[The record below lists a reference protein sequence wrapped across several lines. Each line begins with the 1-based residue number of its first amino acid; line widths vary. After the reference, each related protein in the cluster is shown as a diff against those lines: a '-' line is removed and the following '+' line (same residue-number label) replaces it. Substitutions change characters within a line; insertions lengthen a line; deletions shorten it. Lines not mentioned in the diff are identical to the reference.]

1 MRAST
6 LLQRNFA
13 GLFSSVQASVSRQFS
28 PIIPSRS
35 VSTQHVQFLHIE
47 SKAET
52 ELTELFKRVQWPT
65 TLREERALVESV
77 RTVIWEGQNGGS
89 RQALDKRKR
98 AEEREAAKRRKIEN
112 GEQVTNPIYATE
124 FSKEEIENE
133 ERRPKKKVALMI
145 GYSGT
150 GYYGMQLIE
159 DKPTIEGELF
169 SALVAAG
176 AISKANATDPKKSS
190 FIRCARTDK
199 GVHAAGNVVSLK
211 MIIED
216 PDIVEKINQHLS
228 PQIRVWGLEQTAK
241 SFSCYQMCDSRVYE
255 YLLPSHCLLPPH
267 PSTYLGRKIV
277 ELAEKAG
284 DLDEV
289 MARQEEVAG
298 YWDKVDEEYIKPIL
312 DSVPED
318 IRTIVQQSLSSSDV
332 TPEDLDKED
341 QPAVEPV
348 ETPKQPEESS
358 VEQSKDDQPFVMDP
372 RQRLILDTTKAVKA
386 AYIKARRAYRAPA
399 SRIARLQEALDRYVG
414 TPNFHNYTIQ
424 KTFKDP
430 SAKRHIKSFNVNTT
444 PIVINGTE
452 WLSLKVH
459 GQSFMMHQIRKM
471 VAMAS
476 LVVRCGCDPDR
487 IKDSYGPDRIAIPKA
502 PGLGLLLERPIFE
515 SYNAKASTLGRGPV
529 HFERFTKEM
538 EEFKQREIY
547 DRIFREE
554 EQTSAFGNFFNHIDH
569 FQNNFFLYCTSG
581 GIPAAKLVSA
591 PTEKGA
597 SKGEGNKADKD
608 QSAALA
614 EVESS
619 EDEGNL
625 PNDGEEG
632 N

>member
-1 MRAST
+1 MADNTTGGAGAGSKRKN
-6 LLQRNFA
+6 RNM
-13 GLFSSVQASVSRQFS
+13 G
-28 PIIPSRS
+28 RS
-35 VSTQHVQFLHIE
+35 E
-47 SKAET
+47 
-52 ELTELFKRVQWPT
+52 W
-65 TLREERALVESV
+65 
-77 RTVIWEGQNGGS
+77 S

-124 FSKEEIENE
+124 FSKEEIDNE
-133 ERRPKKKVALMI
+133 ERRPKKKVAVMI

-150 GYYGMQLIE
+150 GYYGMQLTE

-216 PDIVEKINQHLS
+216 PDIVEKINSHLS

-267 PSTYLGRKIV
+267 PSTFLGRKIV
-277 ELAEKAG
+277 EQAEKAG
-284 DLDEV
+284 DLDQV

-298 YWDKVDEEYIKPIL
+298 YWEKVDEEYIKPIL

-318 IRTIVQQSLSSSDV
+318 IRNIVQQSLFSSDA
-332 TPEDLDKED
+332 TPEDLEKEDLPAVEEPEKLTEETTQPQESGPGEPKED
-341 QPAVEPV
+341 Q
-348 ETPKQPEESS
+348 T
-358 VEQSKDDQPFVMDP
+358 FVMDP

-386 AYIKARRAYRAPA
+386 AYIKARRAYRAPP
-399 SRIARLQEALDRYVG
+399 SRIARLQESLDRYVG
-414 TPNFHNYTIQ
+414 TPNFYNYTIQ

-444 PIVINGTE
+444 PVVINGTE

-476 LVVRCGCDPDR
+476 LVVRCGCHPDR

-502 PGLGLLLERPIFE
+502 PGLGLLLERPIFD

-529 HFERFTKEM
+529 NFERFTKEM
-538 EEFKQREIY
+538 DEFKQREIY

-569 FQNNFFLYCTSG
+569 YQNNFFLYCTSG
-581 GIPAAKLVSA
+581 GIAAAKLVTA
-591 PTEKGA
+591 PTEKSA

-614 EVESS
+614 EVEGS
-619 EDEGNL
+619 EDEGEL
-625 PNDGEEG
+625 PTGGEEG